1 MPYARPTL
9 AEIIERKITDF
20 ESRLPD
26 ANPSLRRSVFKALL
40 RASAAV
46 EHTIYGF
53 IAWVAKQVVPSTS
66 DDEFLVRWADW
77 WNVKEVGNSKA
88 TGQFTAL
95 GNGTILAGTVLQ
107 RSDGVT
113 YSVDSETVISTSGLV
128 DITCTE
134 AGPDGNVEAGTPLTA
149 LTFASPVPGI
159 QSTAMA
165 SEISGG
171 ADAETIESRRERLE
185 ERVQEPPH
193 GGSKADYVRWAKE
206 VPGVTRVWPKALWLG
221 AGTVGVFFVRDNDA
235 SIIPDASEVA
245 AVQDHIDEECPV
257 TSNVTVMAPIEA
269 SQDMTIAISPN
280 NSVVQAAV
288 TAELK
293 DLFSRESNVEDGSG
307 SGIIFISKIREAV
320 SIAAGE
326 DNNAITSPTGNIEP
340 SIGEIATLG
349 AITFTSL

>member
-40 RASAAV
+40 RATAAV

-53 IAWVAKQVVPSTS
+53 IAWVAEQVVPSKA
-66 DDEFLVRWADW
+66 DDEYLIRFADW
-77 WNVKEVGNSKA
+77 WGVKEVGNSKA

-107 RSDGVT
+107 RPDGVT
-113 YSVDSETVISTSGLV
+113 YSVDAETVISTSGLV

-134 AGPDGNVEAGTPLTA
+134 AGQNGNAESGTV
-149 LTFASPVPGI
+149 LTFVSPVAGI
-159 QSTAMA
+159 QSTATA

-193 GGSKADYVRWAKE
+193 GGSLADYIKWAKE

-245 AVQDHIDEECPV
+245 AVQEYIEEVRPV
-257 TSNVTVMAPIEA
+257 TAKVTVIAPIEA

-293 DLFSRESNVEDGSG
+293 DLFSRESNVEDGTG

-349 AITFTSL
+349 NITFTSL